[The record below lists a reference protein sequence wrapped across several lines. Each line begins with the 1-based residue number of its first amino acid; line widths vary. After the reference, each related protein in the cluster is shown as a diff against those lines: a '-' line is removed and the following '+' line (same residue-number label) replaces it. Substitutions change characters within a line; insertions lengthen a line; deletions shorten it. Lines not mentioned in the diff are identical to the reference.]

1 MRFSL
6 YLPSLV
12 NNAFH
17 LETNIS
23 CYQISAKNKYGWG
36 PPSSTF
42 TFYNKGVGKKSREKG
57 DRQQNVTFTIFPPR
71 LFNPA
76 DQVQGA
82 KSGQRSEEGIFQYT
96 RQEKIILH
104 FCADISYM
112 NFLHI
117 PPTLVDPNTKNC

>member
-1 MRFSL
+1 M
-6 YLPSLV
+6 
-12 NNAFH
+12 
-17 LETNIS
+17 
-23 CYQISAKNKYGWG
+23 SA
-36 PPSSTF
+36 
-42 TFYNKGVGKKSREKG
+42 
-57 DRQQNVTFTIFPPR
+57 R

-96 RQEKIILH
+96 QQEKIMFH

-117 PPTLVDPNTKNC
+117 PPTLVDPNTKNCWLGRRDGWLWFPGEAAGDGQVFEH